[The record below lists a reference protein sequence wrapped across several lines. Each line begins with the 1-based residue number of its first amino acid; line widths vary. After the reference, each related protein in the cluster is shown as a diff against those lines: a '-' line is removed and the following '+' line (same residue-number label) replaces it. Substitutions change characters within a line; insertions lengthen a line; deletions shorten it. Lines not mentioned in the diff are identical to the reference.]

1 MKGLLNWFTSNTEEE
16 TFRLPSTEEM
26 ITKCLIFYLEPF
38 KCFLLSKEEYPQ
50 DVSIL
55 KVVEQVKDIY
65 EQHKSLFV
73 QIYQLPQPVT
83 VDIKLVSRSVPL
95 LFTGSAVCF

>member
-1 MKGLLNWFTSNTEEE
+1 MNLFTRNTAEE
-16 TFRLPSTEEM
+16 TFKPPSTEEM

-38 KCFLLSKEEYPQ
+38 RSFILSKEACPQ

-55 KVVEQVKDIY
+55 KVVEQVKDIF

-73 QIYQLPQPVT
+73 QKYRPIT
-83 VDIKLVSRSVPL
+83 VDIKLVSMSVPL
-95 LFTGSAVCF
+95 